1 MKFEYI
7 SDYLMNRCPKLT
19 LVELRRLREEL
30 EEIGSVE
37 IDIIYDQMEEDLEII
52 SGWLVLSCWYHSLF
66 SWNWCKYSIDVSFA
80 EWKLHKRLRFLVY
93 LSIVLKRERN
103 FYKKK
108 NSLIMIEKKF
118 WFFFTPKKSFRIKM
132 SKDWRKLF
140 RF

>member
-52 SGWLVLSCWYHSLF
+52 SG
-66 SWNWCKYSIDVSFA
+66 
-80 EWKLHKRLRFLVY
+80 
-93 LSIVLKRERN
+93 
-103 FYKKK
+103 
-108 NSLIMIEKKF
+108 
-118 WFFFTPKKSFRIKM
+118 
-132 SKDWRKLF
+132 
-140 RF
+140 